1 MAAHAEVF
9 IATAQDK
16 LTALR
21 DALERAHLA
30 EDLKRR
36 CAATGKSPAAF
47 QLVIKTD
54 PGVPGFAPPT
64 DPELVA
70 EVVAVVR
77 AAGFR
82 SVTPVGVA
90 DGPAVSHDFGS
101 VLGRHPVYVSW
112 QAADYRISFAA
123 CRTDPRCFYA
133 TTVANVLGCI
143 PETRAAPAG
152 RATFYERAV
161 LVADRLPIH
170 FALLD
175 AWVSHDGVGN
185 RPCATHSIIASTH
198 PLAVDWVAGE
208 KMGLDPALNFVVQE
222 ELHRWGRIELVRRGN
237 QTPWNGW
244 RNVRGLFVFLHTWFD
259 RLAEREGAGRVARA
273 LQPAVTRR
281 AHLPSR
287 RRPAL
292 A

>member
-1 MAAHAEVF
+1 VTPPRAEVF

-16 LTALR
+16 MSALR
-21 DALERAHLA
+21 DALAGAHLLG
-30 EDLKRR
+30 DLERR
-36 CAATGKSPAAF
+36 RAASGKPAQEF
-47 QLVIKTD
+47 RVVIKSD
-54 PGVPGFAPPT
+54 PGVRSLAPPT
-64 DPELVA
+64 DLELV
-70 EVVAVVR
+70 EDVER
-77 AAGFR
+77 SLRGAGYS
-82 SVTPVGVA
+82 SVTVLSGEAGPV
-90 DGPAVSHDFGS
+90 VSHDFGS
-101 VLGRHPVYVSW
+101 VLGRHPVLASW
-112 QAADYRISFAA
+112 HAADYRISFAA

-143 PETRAAPAG
+143 GSESRAG

-185 RPCATHSIIASTH
+185 RPTATHSIIASTH

-208 KMGLDPALNFVVQE
+208 KMSLDPALNFVVQE
-222 ELHRWGRIELVRRGN
+222 ELHRWGRIALVRRGN

-244 RNVRGLFVFLHTWFD
+244 RNVRGLFVFLRTWFNQ
-259 RLAEREGAGRVARA
+259 LSEREGAGWVARA

-281 AHLPSR
+281 AQVRSR